1 MIKPNKY
8 FTNRTTLCNN
18 EVMSTTQPSH
28 SETQSP
34 WHFELRHR
42 LALTLEVSGMSVQE
56 MADHLGV
63 SANTV
68 GNYTS
73 GRTAPKRPVLVM
85 WAMRTGAPLEWILT
99 GEDPTDPT
107 NEKTPTRGGG
117 GLGPRLLVEPPAGL
131 EPATYALQGD
141 RTAEIIPL
149 FQAA

>member
-1 MIKPNKY
+1 
-8 FTNRTTLCNN
+8 
-18 EVMSTTQPSH
+18 MSTTQTSH

-73 GRTAPKRPVLVM
+73 GRTTPKRPVLVM
-85 WAMRTGAPLEWILT
+85 WAIRTGAPLDWILT
-99 GEDPTDPT
+99 GEEAPP
-107 NEKTPTRGGG
+107 KKAKA
-117 GLGPRLLVEPPAGL
+117 LGRQNRDLLIHWPGIQSNVYDL
-131 EPATYALQGD
+131 DTYRQARAL
-141 RTAEIIPL
+141 A
-149 FQAA
+149 

>member
-18 EVMSTTQPSH
+18 EVMSTTQPSR

-107 NEKTPTRGGG
+107 NAKKGNAPASTNHDH
-117 GLGPRLLVEPPAGL
+117 LIHRL
-131 EPATYALQGD
+131 
-141 RTAEIIPL
+141 EIRDNIVSL
-149 FQAA
+149 DDFRELRARA